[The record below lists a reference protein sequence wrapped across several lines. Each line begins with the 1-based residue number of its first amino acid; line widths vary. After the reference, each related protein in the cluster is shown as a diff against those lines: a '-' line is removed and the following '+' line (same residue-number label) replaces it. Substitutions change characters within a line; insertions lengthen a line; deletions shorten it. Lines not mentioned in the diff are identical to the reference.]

1 MMRVLHADYCENKSM
16 GTPNFAPRLFGD
28 MALRQLGVGADTKL
42 ICSRIKLYPSVDGYK
57 DQPVEID

>member
-1 MMRVLHADYCENKSM
+1 MRVLHADYCENKSM

-42 ICSRIKLYPSVDGYK
+42 ICSRSLPFMLL
-57 DQPVEID
+57 Q